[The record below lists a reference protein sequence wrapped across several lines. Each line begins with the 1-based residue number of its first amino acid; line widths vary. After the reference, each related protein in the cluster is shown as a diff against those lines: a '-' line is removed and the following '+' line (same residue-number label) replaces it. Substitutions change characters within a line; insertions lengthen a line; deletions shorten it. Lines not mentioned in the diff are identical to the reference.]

1 MFRRHPVIFPKIVKD
16 QPIPGQGGRMVFT
29 NASAGDS
36 EQFKGREHL
45 SKGIR
50 ECGINFHRVLCEVAR
65 LGAWG

>member
-1 MFRRHPVIFPKIVKD
+1 MFRRHPIIFPKIVKD
-16 QPIPGQGGRMVFT
+16 HPNPGGRMVFT

-50 ECGINFHRVLCEVAR
+50 ECGINFNRVLCEVVG